1 MGICESK
8 PKECE
13 TCYELFITDNDDRL
27 SELPMIKTHNRRRH
41 PNLKRLKQMTINQIY
56 KNECEKVRS

>member
-13 TCYELFITDNDDRL
+13 ICYELFITDNDDRL
-27 SELPMIKTHNRRRH
+27 SELPMIKIHHRRRH

-56 KNECEKVRS
+56 RSELQKVL